1 MIGAK
6 TSNNL
11 EGRLALI
18 NRNNGCG
25 RQCLKELHGK
35 MAKATSTD
43 DNNERTRNKQRKS
56 LLDRV
61 IGRKASIGERSSLCR
76 RHIAERHEV
85 ASGRYKEVLGHT
97 AVDAETG
104 TAGRNVEAV
113 VLHALAAVRTL
124 AAAPCAVNG
133 NGRTNLE
140 PGSWHSAGTECFD
153 PASVLVAEGHWCFA
167 RAACREL
174 HEADIAVACAGAA
187 NANEHLARAGIGLSD
202 LVECSGG
209 VDLGRTADQLEC
221 LHGNPRR
228 QSNV

>member
-1 MIGAK
+1 MPRKPKATLRNLDRILRGDPLFAGQLRWNELKQAIEWRGAVLQDHHV
-6 TSNNL
+6 TEL
-11 EGRLALI
+11 RLA
-18 NRNNGCG
+18 
-25 RQCLKELHGK
+25 
-35 MAKATSTD
+35 
-43 DNNERTRNKQRKS
+43 
-56 LLDRV
+56 V
-61 IGRKASIGERSSLCR
+61 
-76 RHIAERHEV
+76 AERHEV

-104 TAGRNVEAV
+104 TASRNVEAV